1 MIYNHKEIK
10 EKYKSDYQINKAIE
24 NKEIYKIE
32 TKLDIGVYKTLIL
45 NKMNIL
51 SI

>member
-1 MIYNHKEIK
+1 MIFNHKEIK

-32 TKLDIGVYKTLIL
+32 KIYIPIRKILI
-45 NKMNIL
+45 I
-51 SI
+51 

>member
-1 MIYNHKEIK
+1 MIYNHKEMK

-32 TKLDIGVYKTLIL
+32 KNIYSDTK
-45 NKMNIL
+45 NINYWK
-51 SI
+51 

>member
-10 EKYKSDYQINKAIE
+10 EKYKSDYQIDKALK

-32 TKLDIGVYKTLIL
+32 KIYIL
-45 NKMNIL
+45 TQKI
-51 SI
+51 